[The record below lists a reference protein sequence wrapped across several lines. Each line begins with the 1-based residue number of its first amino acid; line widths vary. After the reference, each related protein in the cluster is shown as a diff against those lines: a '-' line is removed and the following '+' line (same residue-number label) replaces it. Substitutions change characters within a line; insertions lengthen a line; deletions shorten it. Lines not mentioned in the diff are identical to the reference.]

1 MVRIA
6 RAYGQKP
13 AVFWNQ
19 VWPERPASFL
29 EMDRFAEE
37 GLLRLL
43 SSKTGVPW
51 ERVVR
56 TTLRAYEA
64 CSGMLDGQRAGSNR
78 TGMSLYCR
86 SGSGNTV
93 QFCLACLS
101 EDAVPYFRR
110 SWRLAFVTVCAR
122 HGLRLLDR
130 CAACRAWLRF
140 ERTSLDA
147 ESLAVCYRCN
157 SDLRSA
163 PMRRIQP
170 GQPTDRLIHFQER
183 LLRVVEG

>member
-6 RAYGQKP
+6 RAYREKP
-13 AVFWNQ
+13 VVFWNQ
-19 VWPERPASFL
+19 VWPQRLASVL
-29 EMDRFAEE
+29 ESDRFAEE
-37 GLLRLL
+37 DLLRLL
-43 SSKTGVPW
+43 SSKTGVLR
-51 ERVVR
+51 EQVVR

-64 CSGMLDGQRAGSNR
+64 CNVMLYGQTAGSNR

-93 QFCLACLS
+93 QFCPACLS

-110 SWRLAFVTVCAR
+110 SWCLAFVTVCAR

-170 GQPTDRLIHFQER
+170 GEPRDRLICFQER
-183 LLRVVEG
+183 LLRVVEA